1 MTVAVQ
7 LPIDYGV
14 FSNSMDVLVVADS
27 SLDTGLPLL
36 YKTIRIDWGSASS
49 LETSNNAPPWYPF
62 ISHTHPPP
70 RLFSSHIV
78 LRTVRINMFMRS
90 RMVRCEK

>member
-1 MTVAVQ
+1 MATLAMTVAVQ

-36 YKTIRIDWGSASS
+36 YKTIGAAR
-49 LETSNNAPPWYPF
+49 
-62 ISHTHPPP
+62 HP
-70 RLFSSHIV
+70 
-78 LRTVRINMFMRS
+78 
-90 RMVRCEK
+90 

>member
-36 YKTIRIDWGSASS
+36 YKTIRA
-49 LETSNNAPPWYPF
+49 AR
-62 ISHTHPPP
+62 HP
-70 RLFSSHIV
+70 
-78 LRTVRINMFMRS
+78 
-90 RMVRCEK
+90 